1 MTRPVSGVVMADLIA
16 SGKATPS
23 QLEQVKE
30 NHRNNF
36 NIWQKEHN
44 AKQEYKRGMA
54 IEFEKER
61 RVNAGLPEYDVQES
75 TPSQPLSKSEYRKM
89 QAKKLRDKNAAKAE
103 NAEWKASVRKESAA
117 KAKAAR
123 AKHNAET
130 NPLANPKKV
139 HKQLKQAE
147 QLSPGSTAGINEKEL
162 LETLETNRAT
172 ATAPTEFATKKT
184 GVGVGTV
191 SVKAEKAAEAAA
203 ESAGKTG
210 SKVAAETAE
219 AIVEGTGKAS
229 TGKVAAEG
237 AELVAETATKS
248 GSKFTKFLKKA
259 GKWGAIALAVGG
271 LLYGGYKLFFDKK
284 DDKAQKV
291 DTPKQDKPQADGK
304 KPEDKT
310 TPVKSGGNQNP
321 APVGD
326 DNGKTKPSDP
336 ADGKDKT
343 KVVPAPVGGDS
354 DKADKADKSDKAD
367 KADKAEDK
375 ANKTL
380 PKDYTVKKGDNVW
393 NIAKKRLQELNGKKP
408 TDREIMNYTKKL
420 LEENKLEYEA
430 DGYTV
435 IIHSGDKIRY
445 AA

>member
-61 RVNAGLPEYDVQES
+61 RVNAGLPEYDVQQS

-162 LETLETNRAT
+162 LETLETNRAA

-191 SVKAEKAAEAAA
+191 SVKAEKAAEA
-203 ESAGKTG
+203 
-210 SKVAAETAE
+210 AE

-259 GKWGAIALAVGG
+259 GKWGAIALAIGG

-343 KVVPAPVGGDS
+343 KVVTAPVGGDS

-393 NIAKKRLQELNGKKP
+393 NIAKRRLQELNGKKP

>member
-36 NIWQKEHN
+36 NIWQKEQQ
-44 AKQEYKRGMA
+44 AKEEFGRGFR
-54 IEFEKER
+54 IEMDKER
-61 RVNAGLPEYDVQES
+61 RVNAGLPEYDVHQS

-162 LETLETNRAT
+162 LETLEKNRAA

-191 SVKAEKAAEAAA
+191 SVKAEKAAEAVA

-229 TGKVAAEG
+229 TGKA
-237 AELVAETATKS
+237 VAETAVKS

-259 GKWGAIALAVGG
+259 GKWGAIALAIGG
-271 LLYGGYKLFFDKK
+271 LLYGGYKLLCGKK
-284 DDKAQKV
+284 DDKAEQTTQ
-291 DTPKQDKPQADGK
+291 TPNPEAPT

-310 TPVKSGGNQNP
+310 NPAKPANP

>member
-61 RVNAGLPEYDVQES
+61 RVNAGLPEYDVQQS

-162 LETLETNRAT
+162 LETLEKNRAA

-191 SVKAEKAAEAAA
+191 SVKAEKAAEAVA

-219 AIVEGTGKAS
+219 AVVESATKAS
-229 TGKVAAEG
+229 TGKA
-237 AELVAETATKS
+237 VAETAVKS

-259 GKWGAIALAVGG
+259 GKWGAIALAIGG
-271 LLYGGYKLFFDKK
+271 LLYGGYKLLCGKK
-284 DDKAQKV
+284 DDKAEQTTQ
-291 DTPKQDKPQADGK
+291 TPNPEAPT

-310 TPVKSGGNQNP
+310 NPAKPANP
-321 APVGD
+321 APGAKD
-326 DNGKTKPSDP
+326 TGKTNPD
-336 ADGKDKT
+336 DKT
-343 KVVPAPVGGDS
+343 KVTPAPVGGDS
-354 DKADKADKSDKAD
+354 DKADKADKADKSDKAD

-393 NIAKKRLQELNGKKP
+393 NIAKRRLQELNGKKP
-408 TDREIMNYTKKL
+408 TDREIANYTKKL
-420 LEENKLEYEA
+420 LEENQLEYEA

-435 IIHSGDKIRY
+435 IIHSGDKIKY

>member
-30 NHRNNF
+30 YHRNNF

-61 RVNAGLPEYDVQES
+61 RVNAGLPEYDVQQS

-162 LETLETNRAT
+162 LETLEKNRAA

-210 SKVAAETAE
+210 AKVATETAE

-229 TGKVAAEG
+229 TGKA
-237 AELVAETATKS
+237 VAETAVKS

-259 GKWGAIALAVGG
+259 GKWGAIALAIGG

-326 DNGKTKPSDP
+326 DKGKTKPSDP

-354 DKADKADKSDKAD
+354 DKADKA
-367 KADKAEDK
+367 EDK

-393 NIAKKRLQELNGKKP
+393 NIAKRRLQELNGKKP

-435 IIHSGDKIRY
+435 IIHSGDKIKY

>member
-61 RVNAGLPEYDVQES
+61 RVNAGLPEYDVQQS

-162 LETLETNRAT
+162 LETLEKNRAA

-191 SVKAEKAAEAAA
+191 SVKAEKAAEAVA

-219 AIVEGTGKAS
+219 AVVESATKAS
-229 TGKVAAEG
+229 TGKA
-237 AELVAETATKS
+237 VAETAVKS

-259 GKWGAIALAVGG
+259 GKWGAIALAIGG
-271 LLYGGYKLFFDKK
+271 LLYGGYKLLCGKK
-284 DDKAQKV
+284 DDKAEQTTQ
-291 DTPKQDKPQADGK
+291 TPNPEAPT

-310 TPVKSGGNQNP
+310 NPAKPANP
-321 APVGD
+321 APGAKD
-326 DNGKTKPSDP
+326 TGKTNPD
-336 ADGKDKT
+336 DKT

-354 DKADKADKSDKAD
+354 DKADKADKADKSDKAD

-393 NIAKKRLQELNGKKP
+393 NIAKRRLQELNGKKP
-408 TDREIMNYTKKL
+408 TDREIANYTKKL

-435 IIHSGDKIRY
+435 IIHSGDKIKY

>member
-36 NIWQKEHN
+36 NIWQKEQQ
-44 AKQEYKRGMA
+44 AKEEFGRGFR
-54 IEFEKER
+54 IEMDKER
-61 RVNAGLPEYDVQES
+61 RVKEGRPEYDVQQS

-162 LETLETNRAT
+162 LETLEKNRAA

-191 SVKAEKAAEAAA
+191 SVKAEKAAEAVA

-237 AELVAETATKS
+237 AELVAETAAKS

-259 GKWGAIALAVGG
+259 GKWGAIALAIGG
-271 LLYGGYKLFFDKK
+271 LLYGGYKLLCGKK
-284 DDKAQKV
+284 DDKAEQTTQ
-291 DTPKQDKPQADGK
+291 TPNPEAPT

-310 TPVKSGGNQNP
+310 NPAKPANP
-321 APVGD
+321 APVD
-326 DNGKTKPSDP
+326 DKGKTKPSDP

-343 KVVPAPVGGDS
+343 KVVPTPVGGDS
-354 DKADKADKSDKAD
+354 DKADKADKADKSDKAD

-393 NIAKKRLQELNGKKP
+393 NIAKRRLQELNGKKP

>member
-61 RVNAGLPEYDVQES
+61 RVNAGLPEYDVQQS

-162 LETLETNRAT
+162 LETLETNRAA
-172 ATAPTEFATKKT
+172 ATAPTEF
-184 GVGVGTV
+184 
-191 SVKAEKAAEAAA
+191 
-203 ESAGKTG
+203 
-210 SKVAAETAE
+210 
-219 AIVEGTGKAS
+219 
-229 TGKVAAEG
+229 
-237 AELVAETATKS
+237 ATKS

-380 PKDYTVKKGDNVW
+380 PKDYTVKKGDNVL

-408 TDREIMNYTKKL
+408 TDSEIMNYTKKL

>member
-61 RVNAGLPEYDVQES
+61 RVNAGLPEYDVQQS

-162 LETLETNRAT
+162 LQTLETNRAA

-219 AIVEGTGKAS
+219 AIVEGAGKAS

-259 GKWGAIALAVGG
+259 GKWGAIALAIGG
-271 LLYGGYKLFFDKK
+271 LIYGGYKLLCGKK
-284 DDKAQKV
+284 DDKAEQTTQ
-291 DTPKQDKPQADGK
+291 TPNPEAPT

-310 TPVKSGGNQNP
+310 NPVKSGGNQNP

>member
-61 RVNAGLPEYDVQES
+61 RVNAGLPEYDVQQS

-284 DDKAQKV
+284 D
-291 DTPKQDKPQADGK
+291 KPQADGK

>member
-36 NIWQKEHN
+36 NIWQKEQQ
-44 AKQEYKRGMA
+44 AKEEFGRGFR
-54 IEFEKER
+54 IEMDKER
-61 RVNAGLPEYDVQES
+61 RVKEGRPEYDVQQS

-162 LETLETNRAT
+162 LETLEKNRAA

-191 SVKAEKAAEAAA
+191 SVKAEKAAEAVA

-229 TGKVAAEG
+229 TGKA
-237 AELVAETATKS
+237 VAETAVKS

-259 GKWGAIALAVGG
+259 GKWGAIALAIGG
-271 LLYGGYKLFFDKK
+271 LLYGGYKLLCGKK
-284 DDKAQKV
+284 DDKAEQTTQ
-291 DTPKQDKPQADGK
+291 TPNPEAPT

-310 TPVKSGGNQNP
+310 NPAKPANP

>member
-36 NIWQKEHN
+36 NIWQKEQQ
-44 AKQEYKRGMA
+44 AKEEFGRGFR
-54 IEFEKER
+54 IEMDKER
-61 RVNAGLPEYDVQES
+61 RVKEGRPEYDVQQS

-117 KAKAAR
+117 KAKAA
-123 AKHNAET
+123 T

-162 LETLETNRAT
+162 LETLEKNRAA

-191 SVKAEKAAEAAA
+191 SVKAEKAAEAVA

-229 TGKVAAEG
+229 TGKA
-237 AELVAETATKS
+237 VAETAVKS

-259 GKWGAIALAVGG
+259 GKWGAIALAIGG
-271 LLYGGYKLFFDKK
+271 LLYGGYKLLCGKK
-284 DDKAQKV
+284 DDKAEQTTQ
-291 DTPKQDKPQADGK
+291 TPNPEAPT

-310 TPVKSGGNQNP
+310 NPAKPANP

>member
-30 NHRNNF
+30 NHRKSF
-36 NIWQKEHN
+36 NIWQKEQQ
-44 AKQEYKRGMA
+44 AKEEFGRGLR
-54 IEFEKER
+54 IEMDKER
-61 RVNAGLPEYDVQES
+61 RVKEGRPEYDVQQS

-162 LETLETNRAT
+162 LETLEKNRAA

-191 SVKAEKAAEAAA
+191 SVKAEKAAEAVA

-219 AIVEGTGKAS
+219 AVVESATKAS
-229 TGKVAAEG
+229 TGKA
-237 AELVAETATKS
+237 VAETAVKS

-259 GKWGAIALAVGG
+259 GKWGAIALAIGG
-271 LLYGGYKLFFDKK
+271 LLYGGYKLLCGKK
-284 DDKAQKV
+284 DDKAEQTTQ
-291 DTPKQDKPQADGK
+291 TPNPEAPT

-310 TPVKSGGNQNP
+310 NPAKPANP
-321 APVGD
+321 APGAKD
-326 DNGKTKPSDP
+326 TGKTNPD
-336 ADGKDKT
+336 DKT
-343 KVVPAPVGGDS
+343 KVTPAPVNDS
-354 DKADKADKSDKAD
+354 DHADKADKTDKSDKSDKAD

-393 NIAKKRLQELNGKKP
+393 NIAKRRLQEMNGKKP

-420 LEENKLEYEA
+420 LEENQLEYEA

-435 IIHSGDKIRY
+435 IIHSGDKIKY